1 MCLSLE
7 PSVLLCGSSS
17 TAQQAGLCKSVSSPF
32 CLNVQKERH
41 LCDQQPHRPDG
52 ANASGEAQSESLWTE
67 EPLFFVLTIM
77 VPCPDH
83 GFLLSR
89 RMSSSFQCSSVW
101 NGPWHAPGLGEALMV
116 VWTVRRV
123 GRVHESTPRE
133 RVDGCAHWRT
143 DGWFD
148 RPAHRHTEQCS
159 LQALKSSKWHVLGS
173 AFAEVWDM
181 CPSPLAA
188 LTVR

>member
-1 MCLSLE
+1 MVPFLCLSLE

-17 TAQQAGLCKSVSSPF
+17 TTRQAGLCKSVRSPF
-32 CLNVQKERH
+32 RLNVQKERH
-41 LCDQQPHRPDG
+41 LRDQQPHRPDG

-67 EPLFFVLTIM
+67 ELLFFVLTIM
-77 VPCPDH
+77 VPCADH
-83 GFLLSR
+83 GFLPSR
-89 RMSSSFQCSSVW
+89 RMSSSFRCSSVW
-101 NGPWHAPGLGEALMV
+101 NGPWHATGLGEALVV

-123 GRVHESTPRE
+123 GRVCESSPRE
-133 RVDGCAHWRT
+133 RA

-148 RPAHRHTEQCS
+148 RPAHGHTEQCS
-159 LQALKSSKWHVLGS
+159 LQALKSSRWQVLGS

-181 CPSPLAA
+181 CLSPLAA